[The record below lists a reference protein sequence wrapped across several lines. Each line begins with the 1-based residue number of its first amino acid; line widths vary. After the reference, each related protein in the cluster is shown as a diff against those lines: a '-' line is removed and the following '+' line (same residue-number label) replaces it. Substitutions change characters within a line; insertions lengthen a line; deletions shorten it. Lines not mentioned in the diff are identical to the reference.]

1 MEANKQ
7 VNKDEVIQQLQNRS
21 KELQNK
27 IAHQKLHKLA
37 IRRAAGIETN
47 RAIFAIDKNKRK
59 YIIKDNGEELEM
71 PYRSL
76 NLKIKCDEPLGV
88 LAFLLSTFHLRLLD
102 HEGKEYNPFLSKS
115 AAIEMMEKKRFCV
128 ADRDGHIYHFQK
140 GLGYIVKGELIPDLP
155 ESEFIPESVLLRF
168 QQVEQEEI

>member
-47 RAIFAIDKNKRK
+47 RAILAIDKNKRK

-71 PYRSL
+71 QKLYTL
-76 NLKIKCDEPLGV
+76 IMQNEHMADFTMAKQGMDKLVGDINMIIGMCCDGEDPD
-88 LAFLLSTFHLRLLD
+88 TC
-102 HEGKEYNPFLSKS
+102 EIS
-115 AAIEMMEKKRFCV
+115 ACSGSCATC
-128 ADRDGHIYHFQK
+128 GGCH
-140 GLGYIVKGELIPDLP
+140 
-155 ESEFIPESVLLRF
+155 
-168 QQVEQEEI
+168 

>member
-7 VNKDEVIQQLQNRS
+7 VNKDEVILQLQNRS

-27 IAHQKLHKLA
+27 IDNQKLHKLA

-47 RAIFAIDKNKRK
+47 RAILAIDKNKRK
-59 YIIKDNGEELEM
+59 YIIKDNGGELEM
-71 PYRSL
+71 PYHSL

-102 HEGKEYNPFLSKS
+102 HEDKEYNPFLSKS

-128 ADRDGHIYHFQK
+128 ADRDGHIYNLQK
-140 GLGYIVKGELIPDLP
+140 GLGYMVNGELIPDLP

-168 QQVEQEEI
+168 QHVEQEEI